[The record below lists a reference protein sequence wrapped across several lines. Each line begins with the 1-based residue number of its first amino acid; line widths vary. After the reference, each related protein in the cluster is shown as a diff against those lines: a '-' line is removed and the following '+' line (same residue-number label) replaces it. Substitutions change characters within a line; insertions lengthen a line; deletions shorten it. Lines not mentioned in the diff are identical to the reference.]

1 MFEKYI
7 KERLDAVERKED
19 EISVKDE
26 FFDDLDK
33 PFIENNE

>member
-7 KERLDAVERKED
+7 TERLDD
-19 EISVKDE
+19 ENFFKILDR

-33 PFIENNE
+33 PFLENNE